1 MKVTIDIDCTPEE
14 ARTFLG
20 LPDVKPFQEAM
31 LSQMQRQVEKT
42 VDTLGPEAIMKA
54 FFPTGIPG
62 LEELQGMFWRM
73 AMGGSGGGRKES
85 PKKGEDPK

>member
-1 MKVTIDIDCTPEE
+1 MKITIDVDCTPEE

-20 LPDVKPFQEAM
+20 LPDVKPFQDAM
-31 LSQMQRQVEKT
+31 MEKMQHQVGT
-42 VDTLGPEAIMKA
+42 TIDTLGPEAIMKA

-73 AMGGSGGGRKES
+73 ATGGGNREKS
-85 PKKGEDPK
+85 DKPKDNK